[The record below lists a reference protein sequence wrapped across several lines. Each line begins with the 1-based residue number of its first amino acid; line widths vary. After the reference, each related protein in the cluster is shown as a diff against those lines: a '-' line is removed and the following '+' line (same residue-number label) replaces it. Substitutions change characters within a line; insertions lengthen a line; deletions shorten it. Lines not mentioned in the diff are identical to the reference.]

1 MLKKEIL
8 LFFWAGFLGALLSA
22 ACGRSGGKSVF
33 PPSSAPSRSPS
44 AAPFPVFLF
53 PSDLVPI
60 AGRAFSLDPM
70 AGRVLPGRPL
80 SWRDLRLDSFFARQ
94 GGNQWYL
101 EAGAPVQFPRP
112 GEVLLGLLSRPAAV
126 PGVRGKVVYCAKTL
140 LEISPSPEGT
150 SRTAPSSV
158 TAEAGLPLEIVPLA
172 DPAVLRPGDDCPLQ
186 AVFRGDP
193 LAGAE
198 IRVEGACRGW
208 GNPILLKTGPEG
220 GACFRLEGA
229 GSWLITVCRVDVSS
243 SGEPLSWVSSLFF
256 EVKGG
261 KR

>member
-1 MLKKEIL
+1 MQKKEIL
-8 LFFWAGFLGALLSA
+8 LFLWAGFLGALLSA
-22 ACGRSGGKSVF
+22 ACGRSGKNGSLSA
-33 PPSSAPSRSPS
+33 PPLPSRSLS
-44 AAPFPVFLF
+44 AIPFPVFLL
-53 PSDLVPI
+53 PSAKVPL
-60 AGRAFSLDPM
+60 AGRAFSLDPA
-70 AGRVLPGRPL
+70 AGTALPGRPVT
-80 SWRDLRLDSFFARQ
+80 WKDLRVDCLFARQ
-94 GGNQWYL
+94 GGRQWVL
-101 EAGAPVQFPRP
+101 VPGRGAEIPLP

-126 PGVRGKVVYCAKTL
+126 PGVRGKVVYCSKTL
-140 LEISPSPEGT
+140 WQVSHSPEGV
-150 SRTAPSSV
+150 SRAAPSSV

-172 DPAVLRPGDDCPLQ
+172 DPAGLRPGDDCPIQ
-186 AVFRGDP
+186 TVFRGDP

-198 IRVEGACRGW
+198 IRVEGECRGW

-243 SGEPLSWVSSLFF
+243 LEEPITWVSSLLF

>member
-8 LFFWAGFLGALLSA
+8 LCLWAGFLGALLSA
-22 ACGRSGGKSVF
+22 ACGRSGKNGTCTA
-33 PPSSAPSRSPS
+33 PPAPSRSLS
-44 AAPFPVFLF
+44 ATPFPVFLL
-53 PSDLVPI
+53 PSAGVPT
-60 AGRAFSLDPM
+60 AGRAFFLDPV
-70 AGRVLPGRPL
+70 AGAALPGRPV
-80 SWRDLRLDSFFARQ
+80 SWKDLRVDSLFARQ

-101 EAGAPVQFPRP
+101 EPGAPVQFPRP
-112 GEVLLGLLSRPAAV
+112 GEVLLGLLGRPAAV

-140 LEISPSPEGT
+140 LEISPSPGEA
-150 SRTAPSSV
+150 SRAAPSSV
-158 TAEAGLPLEIVPLA
+158 TAEAGLPLEIVLLA
-172 DPAVLRPGDDCPLQ
+172 DPAGLRPGDDCPLQ

-198 IRVEGACRGW
+198 IRVEGECRGW
-208 GNPILLKTGPEG
+208 GNPVLLKTGPEG

-229 GSWLITVCRVDVSS
+229 GSWLITACRVDLSS
-243 SGEPLSWVSSLFF
+243 PGEPLTWVSSLLF